1 MSRILIDSIR
11 CKGAAAAL
19 PRVRR
24 TSSSSP
30 TNSTTVATPTSTSTA
45 TRRTAPVALCAVVC
59 PDQGIEVWNFKEKQT
74 FVNTAGLTENM
85 SHYCPGCTHG
95 VVHRTVAEVL
105 EELDLL
111 DRAVGIAPV
120 GCSVLALRLSTS
132 ICSRPRTAGRRPWRR
147 AKLISRN
154 SSSSPTRVMVTRP
167 PLAATKSFTRRT
179 VARRSRSSSSTTRSM
194 G

>member
-45 TRRTAPVALCAVVC
+45 TVETAPVATLCAVVC

-85 SHYCPGCTHG
+85 SHCPGCTHG
-95 VVHRTVAEVL
+95 VVHRLVAEVL

-120 GCSVLALRLSTS
+120 GCPCWLCDTSTS

-147 AKLISRN
+147 AARARLELIVF
-154 SSSSPTRVMVTRP
+154 TYQGDGDRP